1 MISRRSQDRYAAEV
15 PLGVESA
22 FPNTEEPRLAKPGES
37 RSRRNLLARAL
48 TWLRP
53 ARNRFS

>member
-1 MISRRSQDRYAAEV
+1 MIPRRSPERSNAEV

-22 FPNTEEPRLAKPGES
+22 FPNMAEPRLAKPGEP

-53 ARNRFS
+53 ARRTT

>member
-1 MISRRSQDRYAAEV
+1 MIGRRRPPRNNAEV

-22 FPNTEEPRLAKPGES
+22 FMNADEPRLAKPGDN

-53 ARNRFS
+53 ARRAS